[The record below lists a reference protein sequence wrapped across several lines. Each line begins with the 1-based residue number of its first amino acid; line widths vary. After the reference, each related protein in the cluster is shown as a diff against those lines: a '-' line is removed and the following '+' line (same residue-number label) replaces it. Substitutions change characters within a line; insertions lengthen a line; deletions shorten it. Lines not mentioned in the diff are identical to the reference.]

1 MKDFFS
7 LELPKGTPGKIIRA
21 HRNRLG
27 LTLKELEEATGIQE
41 SNLSAIE
48 NDRTEIGPERAYLI
62 GAALGVDPEFIL
74 MPLGYEGRLQKRIA
88 GVRALAEKIRA
99 RKQESPSAQLWQKTH
114 ARLEVTA
121 VKRSVTFGNKLGA
134 KVKSSS
140 LMSAPVNVKKK
151 LKVRSG

>member
-7 LELPKGTPGKIIRA
+7 LKLPKGTPGKIIRA

-27 LTLKELEEATGIQE
+27 LTLKDLEEATGIQQ

-88 GVRALAEKIRA
+88 VVRVMAGKIQA
-99 RKQESPSAQLWQKTH
+99 RKE
-114 ARLEVTA
+114 R
-121 VKRSVTFGNKLGA
+121 A
-134 KVKSSS
+134 KAS
-140 LMSAPVNVKKK
+140 MGPAPAHTRKK
-151 LKVRSG
+151 LKARNG